1 MEQATVLF
9 NSLADPKAISQLVV
23 DRAQENI
30 YLELKTKKDRSCPDL
45 GESDAW
51 QFSRALSGFANSDG
65 GVLVWGIE
73 TDKEDRAAKLK
84 PISSVIDFEARLK
97 KSLLNTVQPFVDGV
111 QIVAIL
117 EDGAEGAGYVKVLV
131 PRSEKTPHRAMLAGR
146 EYLPGEA
153 RKGSTNWSTSIWRT
167 PSVDGLILF

>member
-1 MEQATVLF
+1 MDQATVFF
-9 NSLADPKAISQLVV
+9 NSLTDLNAIKQLVV
-23 DRAQENI
+23 ERTQENI

-73 TDKEDRAAKLK
+73 TDKEERASKLK
-84 PISSVIDFEARLK
+84 PISSAVDFESRLK
-97 KSLLNTVQPFVDGV
+97 KSLLNTVQPFVDG
-111 QIVAIL
+111 ILIATIL
-117 EDGAEGAGYVKVLV
+117 EDGGDGTGYVKVLV

-146 EYLPGEA
+146 EYYRRS
-153 RKGSTNWSTSIWRT
+153 RKGSTSWSTSIWRM
-167 PSVDGLILF
+167 PSVDGRIPF